1 MARRK
6 RKPTKVDDYRHDTT
20 RKNNPPVGMVQYEVV
35 RETPQEHYAYD
46 PHLSPQL
53 VWANKPGLHSIEV
66 EDAAGV
72 DVDTVSLH
80 IHERVSTQAII
91 KAVQRPQPKQLA
103 LFADPDLPLTEA
115 VQFYQHDVDWANR
128 LILGDSLLV
137 MNSLLRRELMA
148 GKVQMIYVD
157 PPYGVKFSSNFQ
169 PRIDRRDVK
178 DRDDH
183 LTREPEQIKAYRDTW
198 TLGVHSYLTYLR
210 DRLRLCRELL
220 TESGSI
226 FVQISDE
233 NVHYV
238 RCLMDEVF
246 GAENFCGTVVFQKTS
261 GLGRKLLD
269 VVYDYLLWYA
279 RDIDQL
285 KYHQLYLMK
294 ELGGEGAGQ
303 YTWVELLDG
312 FRRRMTAEERRS
324 LAPLPKGV
332 RVFRPAPLTSQTPSE
347 STLFEYEF
355 EGKSYR
361 PGKGGWKTNLRGM
374 QFLDRANR
382 LIGIGKTLC
391 YVRYLDD
398 FPALPRTGLW
408 KDTVTSGFTDPK
420 IYVVQTNTKVIERCI
435 LMTTDPGDL
444 VFDPTCGSGTTAY
457 VAEQWGRR
465 WITCDTSRVALSL
478 ARQRLLTATFPYYR
492 LYDEEMG
499 VRGGFV
505 YQTVPHVTLRC
516 IARNTRLDPVIE
528 AYEPKLEQAVSALA
542 EIPGVSE
549 TPGILDEW
557 EIPVEA
563 PDDWPQKAKDRH
575 AEYWRLRREKQQRID
590 TIIAEDAP
598 QETLYD
604 RPQVE
609 RNVVRVSG
617 PFTVEAIPPASAA
630 LMPET
635 PIGGEPAPTPGP
647 CEASLKRS
655 ERGSP
660 DIRGGEA
667 AHIPLL
673 IDLLRQDGVTFPANK
688 RMTFAS
694 LTARS
699 GGVLHAEGTPANG
712 ESEIKR
718 VAVSFG
724 PQHGAVSVQQVEQG
738 LREAYLG
745 GFDALVFCGFAF
757 EAPAQAAIEAN
768 IHPHVK
774 AFLAH
779 IRPDVIMTNAAGG
792 SLLKTTA
799 SSQLFTVFGE
809 PDVTLSSPLRAGGTE
824 GGREFTV
831 ELRGV
836 DVYDPLTGEV
846 HSAHAGQIAAWFLDT
861 DYDGR
866 TFAICQAF
874 FPNKSAW
881 RKLERALKGTL
892 DKERFE
898 QLTGRVSLPF
908 KAGKHDRVAVKV
920 IDQRGNEVMRVL
932 GLGEREVRYDQP
944 D

>member
-1 MARRK
+1 MAKRK
-6 RKPTKVDDYRHDTT
+6 RKPTEIEDYRHDAT

-53 VWANKPGLHSIEV
+53 IWANKPGLQSIEV
-66 EDAAGV
+66 EDAAGL
-72 DVDTVSLH
+72 DVDIVSLH
-80 IHERVSTQAII
+80 IHERVSTQAIVQ
-91 KAVQRPQPKQLA
+91 AVQRPQPKQLS

-178 DRDDH
+178 DQDDH

-220 TESGSI
+220 TDSGSI

-233 NVHYV
+233 NVHRV
-238 RCLMDEVF
+238 RCLMDEIF
-246 GAENFCGTVVFQKTS
+246 GAENFVTMIAYKTS
-261 GLGRKLLD
+261 VGLGSQLLD
-269 VVYDYLLWYA
+269 SVHDYLIWYCKDRSA
-279 RDIDQL
+279 I
-285 KYHQLYLMK
+285 KYRQLYK
-294 ELGGEGAGQ
+294 ELTLGEEGATR
-303 YTWVELLDG
+303 YTRTDPDQ
-312 FRRRMTAEERRS
+312 RN
-324 LAPLPKGV
+324 
-332 RVFRPAPLTSQTPSE
+332 RPYTDQGLTSRSGSST
-347 STLFEYEF
+347 TLFPVEF
-355 EGKSYR
+355 EGEVFT
-361 PGKGGWKTNLRGM
+361 PTAGGWRTSDRGM
-374 QFLDRANR
+374 QRLLEAGRVLRA
-382 LIGIGKTLC
+382 GKTIRFKK
-391 YVRYLDD
+391 YFDD
-398 FPALPRTGLW
+398 FGALALTNMWEDVGGGIQSRL
-408 KDTVTSGFTDPK
+408 DPK
-420 IYVVQTNTKVIERCI
+420 IYVVQTTNRVIERCI

-444 VFDPTCGSGTTAY
+444 VLDPTCGSGTTAF

-478 ARQRLLTATFPYYR
+478 SRQRLLTATFPYYR
-492 LYDEEMG
+492 LYEEEMG

-505 YQTVPHVTLRC
+505 YKTVPHIMLGT

-528 AYEPKLEQAVSALA
+528 EYEPKLEQAVAALNKA
-542 EIPGVSE
+542 LVGAKRASP
-549 TPGILDEW
+549 LQEW

-563 PDDWPQKAKDRH
+563 PDDWSQKAQERH
-575 AEYWRLRREKQQRID
+575 AEYWRLRQEKQQHID
-590 TIIAEDAP
+590 AIIAEDSP

-604 RPQVE
+604 QPQVE

-635 PIGGEPAPTPGP
+635 PIGGEPQLP
-647 CEASLKRS
+647 ESS
-655 ERGSP
+655 ELSGSSA
-660 DIRGGEA
+660 A

-673 IDLLRQDGVTFPANK
+673 IDLLRQDGVTFPGNK
-688 RMTFAS
+688 RMSFTS

-699 GGVLHAEGTPANG
+699 GGVLHAEGIPAND
-712 ESEIKR
+712 ESEIKH

-745 GFDALVFCGFAF
+745 GFDAVVFCGFAF
-757 EAPAQAAIEAN
+757 DAPAQAAIEAN
-768 IHPHVK
+768 VHPHVK

-779 IRPDVIMTNAAGG
+779 IRPDVIMTDATGE

-809 PDVTLSSPLRAGGTE
+809 PDVTLKQDGD
-824 GGREFTV
+824 EFTV
-831 ELRGV
+831 ELHGV
-836 DVYDPLTGEV
+836 DVYDPLTGDV
-846 HSAHAGQIAAWFLDT
+846 QSARAGQIAAWFLDT

-874 FPNKSAW
+874 FPNKTAW
-881 RKLERALKGTL
+881 RKLERALRGTL

-908 KAGKHDRVAVKV
+908 KAGKHGRVAVKV

-932 GLGEREVRYDQP
+932 GLHSEEIRQ
-944 D
+944 

>member
-1 MARRK
+1 MAKRK
-6 RKPTKVDDYRHDTT
+6 RKPTEIEDYRHDAT

-53 VWANKPGLHSIEV
+53 IWANKPGLQSIEV

-80 IHERVSTQAII
+80 IHERVSAQAIVQ
-91 KAVQRPQPKQLA
+91 AVQRPQPKQLA
-103 LFADPDLPLTEA
+103 LFADPDLPLAEA

-178 DRDDH
+178 DQDDH

-220 TESGSI
+220 TDSGSI
-226 FVQISDE
+226 FVQIGDE
-233 NVHYV
+233 NLHYV

-246 GAENFCGTVVFQKTS
+246 GSENFVSFIPFRKKTMP
-261 GLGRKLLD
+261 LGSKVLEQM
-269 VVYDYLLWYA
+269 YDFLLWYA
-279 RDIDQL
+279 KDKEL
-285 KYHQLYLMK
+285 VKYRQLYTFQNVQGDFHWKWFQDQDGRRETMTS
-294 ELGGEGAGQ
+294 EQ
-303 YTWVELLDG
+303 VNNHSLLP
-312 FRRRMTAEERRS
+312 ES
-324 LAPLPKGV
+324 V
-332 RVFRPAPLTSQTPSE
+332 RVYRLVSMSPPTFSQSAVYPFKFEGCEIMPPSGGCWITGEDGMQRLLEANRFQLEGNNLRYCLFLDDYPLAKITALWDDTIGARAKVYAVQTSE
-347 STLFEYEF
+347 S
-355 EGKSYR
+355 
-361 PGKGGWKTNLRGM
+361 
-374 QFLDRANR
+374 
-382 LIGIGKTLC
+382 
-391 YVRYLDD
+391 
-398 FPALPRTGLW
+398 
-408 KDTVTSGFTDPK
+408 
-420 IYVVQTNTKVIERCI
+420 VIERCI

-457 VAEQWGRR
+457 VAEGWGRR
-465 WITCDTSRVALSL
+465 WITCDTSRVALAL

-499 VRGGFV
+499 VRSGFV
-505 YQTVPHVTLRC
+505 YKTVPHITLRS
-516 IARNTRLDPVIE
+516 IAQNPRLDPVIRE
-528 AYEPKLEQAVSALA
+528 YEPKLQQAVAALNKA
-542 EIPGVSE
+542 VKQD
-549 TPGILDEW
+549 LKEW

-563 PDDWPQKAKDRH
+563 PGDWSQKARDRH

-590 TIIAEDAP
+590 AIIAEDAP

-604 RPQVE
+604 QPEVE

-635 PIGGEPAPTPGP
+635 PIGGEPQLP
-647 CEASLKRS
+647 ESS
-655 ERGSP
+655 ELSGSFA
-660 DIRGGEA
+660 A

-673 IDLLRQDGVTFPANK
+673 IDLLRQDGVTFPGNK
-688 RMTFAS
+688 RMTFTS

-699 GGVLHAEGTPANG
+699 GGVLHAEGIPANN

-745 GFDALVFCGFAF
+745 GFDAVVFCGFAF

-768 IHPHVK
+768 LHPHVN

-779 IRPDVIMTNAAGG
+779 IRPDVIMTDATGE

-799 SSQLFTVFGE
+799 SSQLCSPSSASRTS
-809 PDVTLSSPLRAGGTE
+809 PSSRTATSSP
-824 GGREFTV
+824 
-831 ELRGV
+831 
-836 DVYDPLTGEV
+836 
-846 HSAHAGQIAAWFLDT
+846 SSCMAWT
-861 DYDGR
+861 STTR
-866 TFAICQAF
+866 
-874 FPNKSAW
+874 
-881 RKLERALKGTL
+881 
-892 DKERFE
+892 
-898 QLTGRVSLPF
+898 
-908 KAGKHDRVAVKV
+908 
-920 IDQRGNEVMRVL
+920 
-932 GLGEREVRYDQP
+932 
-944 D
+944 

>member
-1 MARRK
+1 MAKRK
-6 RKPTKVDDYRHDTT
+6 RKPTEIEDYRHDAT

-53 VWANKPGLHSIEV
+53 IWANKPGLRAVEV

-80 IHERVSTQAII
+80 IHERISAQAIVQ
-91 KAVQRPQPKQLA
+91 AVQRPQPKQLS
-103 LFADPDLPLTEA
+103 LFADPDLPLAEA

-137 MNSLLRRELMA
+137 MNSLLKRELMA
-148 GKVQMIYVD
+148 GKVQMIYLD

-178 DRDDH
+178 DQDDH

-220 TESGSI
+220 ADSGSI

-233 NVHYV
+233 NLHLV

-246 GAENFCGTVVFQKTS
+246 GAENFCAVITFRKTGGQS
-261 GLGRKLLD
+261 ATLLGS
-269 VVYDYLLWYA
+269 VADYLLWYA
-279 RDIDQL
+279 RDRSQA
-285 KYHQLYLMK
+285 KYRQIYVPK
-294 ELGGEGAGQ
+294 TNTGDGQ
-303 YTWVELLDG
+303 YAYVELDG
-312 FRRRMTAEERRS
+312 GAVRRITSREQSNPSLLPPGALRVQFTSLQSPGRS
-324 LAPLPKGV
+324 ATV
-332 RVFRPAPLTSQTPSE
+332 DYTF
-347 STLFEYEF
+347 EF
-355 EGKSYR
+355 EGVQYQPNVNSH
-361 PGKGGWKTNLRGM
+361 WKTSIEGMGRLADAGRIRLAGRTLR
-374 QFLDRANR
+374 
-382 LIGIGKTLC
+382 
-391 YVRYLDD
+391 YVRYLED
-398 FPALPRTGLW
+398 FPVNQISNIWDDVMGA
-408 KDTVTSGFTDPK
+408 TDMV
-420 IYVVQTNTKVIERCI
+420 YVVQTNTRVVERCI

-444 VFDPTCGSGTTAY
+444 VLDPTCGSGTTAY
-457 VAEQWGRR
+457 VAEGWGRR
-465 WITCDTSRVALSL
+465 WITCDTSRVALAL

-505 YQTVPHVTLRC
+505 YKTVPHIMLGT
-516 IARNTRLDPVIE
+516 IARDTRLDPVIE
-528 AYEPKLEQAVSALA
+528 EYKPKLEQAVAALA

-549 TPGILDEW
+549 APGILNEW

-563 PDDWPQKAKDRH
+563 PADWPQKARKLH
-575 AEYWRLRREKQQRID
+575 AEYWGLRREKQQRID
-590 TIIAEDAP
+590 AIIAEDAP

-604 RPQVE
+604 QPEIE

-617 PFTVEAIPPASAA
+617 PFTVEAIPPAAHH
-630 LMPET
+630 LVPEG
-635 PIGGEPAPTPGP
+635 PIVGAPSPPASPG
-647 CEASLKRS
+647 EAS
-655 ERGSP
+655 P
-660 DIRGGEA
+660 
-667 AHIPLL
+667 P
-673 IDLLRQDGVTFPANK
+673 
-688 RMTFAS
+688 
-694 LTARS
+694 
-699 GGVLHAEGTPANG
+699 HAEGIEG
-712 ESEIKR
+712 GLQR

-745 GFDALVFCGFAF
+745 GFDAVVFCGFAF
-757 EAPAQAAIEAN
+757 DAPAQAAIEAN
-768 IHPHVK
+768 VHPHVK

-779 IRPDVIMTNAAGG
+779 IRPDVIMTDATGG

-809 PDVTLSSPLRAGGTE
+809 PDVVLSSPRAEGPALSLPKGTE
-824 GGREFTV
+824 GEQEFIV

-836 DVYDPLTGEV
+836 DVYDPLTGDV

-861 DYDGR
+861 DYDDR

-874 FPNKSAW
+874 FPDKSAW
-881 RKLERALKGTL
+881 RKLERALRGTL
-892 DKERFE
+892 DKKRFKR
-898 QLTGRVSLPF
+898 LTGRVSLPF
-908 KAGKHDRVAVKV
+908 KAGKHGRVAVKV
-920 IDQRGNEVMRVL
+920 IDQRGNEVMRVISL
-932 GLGEREVRYDQP
+932 SNSLKVNIGAR
-944 D
+944 